1 MQLNSRQQEAV
12 TTTGI
17 QCILAGPGSGK
28 TRVIT
33 EKIVHLIE
41 QGAAP
46 EEILALTFSN
56 KAARE
61 MAERLEKSLGTG
73 GSEIAV
79 HTFHSFC
86 RQVLE
91 DNVLDSGISFSS
103 GIINRTNQLVWGLQ
117 NIDTFGFEN
126 IEVGNNAPRIIES
139 VIDGISR
146 LRDELITPAELGAY
160 LREKECRRDED
171 CDREERLFFG
181 RLRDLLRVYEAY
193 ERFKRSAMLLDFDDM
208 IHETV
213 HLFTRKPHILALYK
227 HRYRYILVD
236 EFQDTNY
243 AQLALIKQLA
253 GDQLCVVGDD
263 DQTIY
268 RFRGAYFGNFDDF
281 SQSYPD
287 HCETLLDENYRN
299 SGTILAAALQ
309 LMAHVPGRE
318 EKALATANPVGETI
332 IVAECE
338 NEDAEAHYVL
348 QEIRRLLE
356 TEVFDREEGH
366 KRQFRYRDFAILCR
380 RRAEGVKFSQ
390 LLKSHGIPCEFS
402 GEIAF
407 FSMPEVRDM
416 MAWLRAVTNP
426 LAAGISLNRIMKAGG
441 VPEAV
446 VQTINATAREAAW
459 GVGHSDGVFE
469 AMQTADEVAPEYQP
483 VVRELAQSVGRLIE
497 KKDRETLSG
506 LVYEVMMRTGALYR
520 EALGDDDGRHRQV
533 LNRFYTLS
541 GDYES
546 ITKDA
551 SVDDFLEY
559 LSLLSDM
566 DVDVS
571 EPADTDAVQILTLH
585 KSKGKEFPVVFL
597 ADLSERKFPL
607 RYQEKPFFVPR
618 DLTRG
623 LVSEVD
629 EKTLHLQEER
639 RLCYVGMTR
648 AEERLYFTRAKIYGD
663 NKRESKP
670 SVFLEELEYT
680 QNPLIT
686 VIDVP
691 AETQEI
697 PLRAKNELEVAKHA
711 LQTQAI
717 RAVVDMRLGTA
728 LQRMMDLEKI
738 RLLEEGEDIS
748 AFDRN
753 VFLSVPEA
761 PFTPPPAGGNA
772 CGIGPDHGF
781 SASALQTYETCPLQY
796 RFRHVLFIPTE
807 PKSYFGLGSVVHTV
821 IEKLSADEM
830 KGIAPTRERAR
841 EMLDRF
847 WSPKGYQSR
856 KHEAEDRA
864 KAEILLDT
872 FLGWH
877 LMNGNSLAGIEEK
890 FLFACEGRTMKG
902 YIDRIERTPDGD
914 MVVIDFKTGSK
925 PGSLTRNSVKEN
937 IQLNLY
943 CLAVRDRY
951 GKLPRR
957 ASFLFLNDNKCVDY
971 FPDDESIELFRHKLA
986 GMIGAICAGEF
997 PATPSYSACRFC
1009 DYTPLCDEQEKETG

>member
-1 MQLNSRQQEAV
+1 MQLNQRQQEAV

-33 EKIVHLIE
+33 EKIIHLIE
-41 QGAAP
+41 QGVAP
-46 EEILALTFSN
+46 SEILALTFSD

-61 MAERLEKSLGTG
+61 MAERLEKSLGAA
-73 GSEIAV
+73 GSDIAV
-79 HTFHSFC
+79 YTFHSFC
-86 RQVLE
+86 LQVLE

-103 GIINRTNQLVWGLQ
+103 GIVSRTNQLVWALR
-117 NIDTFGFEN
+117 NIDEFGFEH
-126 IEVGNNAPRIIES
+126 IEVGNNAPRVLES

-146 LRDELITPAELGAY
+146 LRDELITPADLDAY
-160 LREKECRRDED
+160 LRRKDCCGEGDRDG
-171 CDREERLFFG
+171 RERLFHG

-193 ERFKRSAMLLDFDDM
+193 ERFKREGMLLDFDDM

-213 HLFTRKPHILALYK
+213 RLFERKPYILALYK
-227 HRYRYILVD
+227 QRYRYILVD

-281 SQSYPD
+281 RQTYPD
-287 HCETLLDENYRN
+287 LRETLLDENYRN
-299 SGTILAAALQ
+299 SRTILAAALQ
-309 LMAHVPGRE
+309 LMAHAPGRE
-318 EKALATANPVGETI
+318 DKPLETANPAGEAIT
-332 IVAECE
+332 VAECE
-338 NEDAEAHYVL
+338 NENAEAHYVL
-348 QEIRRLLE
+348 SEIRRLLE
-356 TEVFDREEGH
+356 TELFDRGERR
-366 KRQFRYRDFAILCR
+366 KRQVRCGDFAILCR
-380 RRAEGVKFSQ
+380 RRAEGVKFYQ
-390 LLKSHGIPCEFS
+390 LLKSHGFPCEFS

-416 MAWLRAVTNP
+416 MAWLRAVKNP

-469 AMQTADEVAPEYQP
+469 AMQAAEGVAPEYRHG
-483 VVRELAQSVGRLIE
+483 VRELAQSVERLIE
-497 KKDRETLSG
+497 KKERETLSG
-506 LVYEVMMRTGALYR
+506 IVYEVMMRAGAVYR
-520 EALGDDDGRHRQV
+520 EALDNDDGRHRLV
-533 LNRFYTLS
+533 LNRFYELS
-541 GDYES
+541 RDYES

-551 SVDDFLEY
+551 RVDDFLEY

-566 DVDVS
+566 DVEMS

-597 ADLSERKFPL
+597 VDLSERKFPL
-607 RYQEKPFFVPR
+607 RYQEKPFSVPR
-618 DLTRG
+618 DLARG
-623 LVSEVD
+623 LVPEED

-648 AEERLYFTRAKIYGD
+648 AQDRLYLTRAKMYGD
-663 NKRESKP
+663 NKHESRP
-670 SVFLEELEYT
+670 SVFLEELEYAH
-680 QNPLIT
+680 NPLIT

-691 AETQEI
+691 AEAQDI
-697 PLRAKNELEVAKHA
+697 PFRAQNELEVAKNA
-711 LQTQAI
+711 LQAQAI
-717 RAVVDMRLGTA
+717 RAVVGMRLGTA

-753 VFLSVPEA
+753 VFLAVPEA
-761 PFTPPPAGGNA
+761 PFTLPGGGDTCA
-772 CGIGPDHGF
+772 VGPDHVF
-781 SASALQTYETCPLQY
+781 SASALQTYQSCPLQY
-796 RFRHVLFIPTE
+796 RFRHVLFIPSE
-807 PKSYFGLGSVVHTV
+807 PKSYFGLGTVVHTV
-821 IEKLSADEM
+821 IEKLSADEL

-841 EMLDRF
+841 AMLDRF
-847 WSPKGYQSR
+847 WSPRAYQSR
-856 KHEAEDRA
+856 KHEAEDRT
-864 KAEILLDT
+864 KAEILLDSY
-872 FLGWH
+872 LGWH
-877 LMNGNSLAGIEEK
+877 LMNDNSLAGIEEK
-890 FLFACEGRTMKG
+890 FLFTYHGRTMKG
-902 YIDRIERTPDGD
+902 YIDRIERTPDGGI
-914 MVVIDFKTGSK
+914 VVIDFKTGSK
-925 PGSLTRNSVKEN
+925 PGSLTRTSAKEN

-957 ASFLFLNDNKCVDY
+957 ASFLFLNGNKCVDY
-971 FPDDESIELFRHKLA
+971 FPDDESIELFGRKLS

>member
-1 MQLNSRQQEAV
+1 MQLNPRQQEAV

-17 QCILAGPGSGK
+17 QCVLAGPGSGK

-46 EEILALTFSN
+46 GEILALTFSD

-61 MAERLEKSLGTG
+61 MAERLEKSLGTV
-73 GSEIAV
+73 GSDIAV

-86 RQVLE
+86 LQVLE

-103 GIINRTNQLVWGLQ
+103 GIISRTNQLVWGLQ
-117 NIDTFGFEN
+117 NIDEFGFEH
-126 IEVGNNAPRIIES
+126 IEVGNNAPRVITS
-139 VIDGISR
+139 LIDGISR
-146 LRDELITPAELGAY
+146 LRDELITPAELDAY
-160 LREKECRRDED
+160 LCEKECQSDGD
-171 CDREERLFFG
+171 DGEERLFYG
-181 RLRDLLRVYEAY
+181 KLRDLLRVYEAY
-193 ERFKRSAMLLDFDDM
+193 ERFKRLGMLLDFDDM

-213 HLFTRKPHILALYK
+213 RLFERKPPILALYK
-227 HRYRYILVD
+227 RRYRYILVD

-287 HCETLLDENYRN
+287 HRVTLLDENYRN
-299 SGTILAAALQ
+299 SRTILAAALQ
-309 LMAHVPGRE
+309 LMAHAPGRE
-318 EKALATANPVGETI
+318 DKALATANPAGETI

-348 QEIRRLLE
+348 QEIRRLLD
-356 TEVFDREEGH
+356 TDVFDREEGR

-380 RRAEGVKFSQ
+380 RRADGVKFYQ

-416 MAWLRAVTNP
+416 MAWLRAVKNP

-446 VQTINATAREAAW
+446 VQTINATARETGW
-459 GVGHSDGVFE
+459 SVDHSDGVFE
-469 AMQTADEVAPEYQP
+469 AMQAAEDVAPEYLP
-483 VVRELAQSVGRLIE
+483 VVRELAQSVVRLTE

-520 EALGDDDGRHRQV
+520 ETLENDDGRHRLV

-541 GDYES
+541 KDYES

-551 SVDDFLEY
+551 RVDDFLEY

-566 DVDVS
+566 DIEVS
-571 EPADTDAVQILTLH
+571 EPSDTDAVQILTLH

-597 ADLSERKFPL
+597 VDLSERKFPL

-618 DLTRG
+618 DLARG
-623 LVSEVD
+623 LVPEEN
-629 EKTLHLQEER
+629 EKALHLQEER

-648 AEERLYFTRAKIYGD
+648 AQERLYFTRAKIYGD
-663 NKRESKP
+663 NKRESRA

-680 QNPLIT
+680 DNPLIT

-691 AETQEI
+691 AETRDI
-697 PLRAKNELEVAKHA
+697 PVLAKNELEVAKHA
-711 LQTQAI
+711 LQAQAI

-728 LQRMMDLEKI
+728 LQRMMDLEKV

-748 AFDRN
+748 VFDRSA
-753 VFLSVPEA
+753 FLAVPEA
-761 PFTPPPAGGNA
+761 PFTLPRSGGET
-772 CGIGPDHGF
+772 CGIGPEHGF
-781 SASALQTYETCPLQY
+781 SASALQTYEACPLQY
-796 RFRHVLFIPTE
+796 RFRHVLIIPTE

-821 IEKLSADEM
+821 IEKLSADEL

-841 EMLDRF
+841 AMLDVF

-856 KHEAEDRA
+856 KHEEEDRA
-864 KAEILLDT
+864 KAESLLD
-872 FLGWH
+872 FYLGWH
-877 LMNGNSLAGIEEK
+877 LMNDNSLAGIEEK
-890 FLFACEGRTMKG
+890 FMFTFDGRTMKG
-902 YIDRIERTPDGD
+902 YIDRIERTPDGG

-925 PGSLTRNSVKEN
+925 PGSLTRNAVKEN

-951 GKLPRR
+951 GELPRR
-957 ASFLFLNDNKCVDY
+957 ASFLYLKDNKRVDY
-971 FPDDESIELFRHKLA
+971 FPDDESMEFFLHKLS

-1009 DYTPLCDEQEKETG
+1009 DYTPLCDEQEKEL